1 MTRTEKKHLLT
12 ALADAVGALLLL
24 HGVLSLAL
32 GYLAQCLPA
41 PEWLHLLPDRLAG
54 SLPLGLCLLAGRRWL
69 GRLKKLPRRFTG
81 NRWNFFVMSAAALG
95 LVVALGELGG
105 SALRLGLPMDTA
117 VVTAPATAAGWLIV
131 FICDCLLAP
140 LAETYFYRGLLQQ
153 TFRPWGE
160 RFAILAAAIPAALSR
175 HSLAGFLPQLALAVF
190 LGWAVLQLG
199 SLRAGAALHV
209 AAAFL
214 LFVLRYGAA
223 GKDALS
229 ALGVTLVVLACCL
242 FFGVYGTVQLIRL
255 KPCALERRRDP
266 RNRQSRV
273 ELLLISPLFFAAMIA
288 LVIQTLL
295 QSLAA

>member
-1 MTRTEKKHLLT
+1 VTRTEKKHVLT

-32 GYLAQCLPA
+32 GYLAQRLTA

-54 SLPLGLCLLAGRRWL
+54 VLPPVCCLLVGH
-69 GRLKKLPRRFTG
+69 RLKRTQKLPRRFAG
-81 NRWNFFVMSAAALG
+81 NRWNFFVRCAATLG
-95 LVVALGELGG
+95 LAVALDELIG

>member
-1 MTRTEKKHLLT
+1 MTRNEKKHVLT
-12 ALADAVGALLLL
+12 ALADAVGVLLLL

-32 GYLAQCLPA
+32 GYLAQRLPA

-54 SLPLGLCLLAGRRWL
+54 VLPPACCLLLGRRL
-69 GRLKKLPRRFTG
+69 NRGKKLPRRFTG
-81 NRWNFFVMSAAALG
+81 NRWNFFVWSAASLG
-95 LVVALGELGG
+95 LVVALGELAG
-105 SALRLGLPMDTA
+105 SALRLGLPRDTA
-117 VVTAPATAAGWLIV
+117 VVAAPATAIGWLIV
-131 FICDCLLAP
+131 FVCDCLLTP

-153 TFRPWGE
+153 SLRPWGE
-160 RFAILAAAIPAALSR
+160 RFAILVAAIPAALSR
-175 HSLAGFLPQLALAVF
+175 HSLAGFLPQLVLSMF

-199 SLRAGAALHV
+199 SLRAGAVLHA

-214 LFVLRYGAA
+214 LFLLRYGAA

-242 FFGVYGTVQLIRL
+242 FFGVYGIVQLARL
-255 KPCALERRRDP
+255 KPALPERRRDP
-266 RNRQSRV
+266 RNRQSRA

>member
-24 HGVLSLAL
+24 HGVLTLAL

-54 SLPLGLCLLAGRRWL
+54 VLPLWICLLL
-69 GRLKKLPRRFTG
+69 GRWRLGKLKKLPRRFTG
-81 NRWNFFVMSAAALG
+81 NRWNFFVWSAATLG
-95 LVVALGELGG
+95 LAVALGELGG

-117 VVTAPATAAGWLIV
+117 VVTAPSTAVGWLIV

-153 TFRPWGE
+153 TLRPWGE
-160 RFAILAAAIPAALSR
+160 RFAILVAAIPAALSR
-175 HSLAGFLPQLALAVF
+175 HSLAGFLPQLALAMF

-199 SLRAGAALHV
+199 SLRAGAALHI
-209 AAAFL
+209 AASFL
-214 LFVLRYGAA
+214 LFLLRYGAA
-223 GKDALS
+223 GKDPLS
-229 ALGVTLVVLACCL
+229 ALGITLVVLACCL
-242 FFGVYGTVQLIRL
+242 FFGVYGVIQLAKL
-255 KPCALERRRDP
+255 KPSPLERRRDP
-266 RNRQSRV
+266 RNRQSRA

-288 LVIQTLL
+288 LLIQTLL
-295 QSLAA
+295 QSLVA